1 MKTNF
6 WLILGTMI
14 AAGAIAQDTNALPP
28 IPAPVTS
35 LAAEAAPAA
44 GGGGVNSG
52 GIVSWNITDLKTP
65 AAKSVTKKKVVA
77 PKKISEPTVTL
88 ISGPAEVG
96 VSNLN
101 VRGQAGLK
109 GEFIARITKGDAV
122 TVLDQI
128 NLAKHAADEPAQ
140 WAKIALPS
148 SVKVWVRA
156 SFVDAT
162 NKTVLPKKLNLRAGP
177 SEDYS
182 VIGVI
187 ERGTPVSE
195 VITKNDWMQIE
206 APTNAY
212 AFVAA
217 MYLSQAASGN
227 LATNT
232 APSAET
238 ETPVTTNLVAEPQP
252 IMTTEPTNT
261 PPVADTNTVA
271 ATPAVDTN
279 TSVATAPVPIPAVV
293 APSIDN
299 STPTAPR
306 VVTHEG
312 VVAYTVSPTSPT
324 DFKLYDPDTFQ
335 NIDYLYTTAKD
346 LDLKRYVNMRII
358 VTGVEGLDARWQG
371 TPVITIQRIQVLDT
385 NAVHQVI
392 IKHAH

>member
-1 MKTNF
+1 MKKNC
-6 WLILGTMI
+6 WLILVAMI
-14 AAGAIAQDTNALPP
+14 AANAVAQDNTNALPDM
-28 IPAPVTS
+28 PAPVTS
-35 LAAEAAPAA
+35 PAAEAAPAA
-44 GGGGVNSG
+44 ADTSATVAAPVKHKNKKHAA
-52 GIVSWNITDLKTP
+52 LKKL
-65 AAKSVTKKKVVA
+65 A
-77 PKKISEPTVTL
+77 EPTVTL
-88 ISGPAEVG
+88 ATGSAEVA
-96 VSNLN
+96 VTNLN

-109 GEFIARITKGDAV
+109 GEFIAHISKGDSV

-140 WAKIALPS
+140 WAKIALPA

-156 SFVDAT
+156 SFIDAT

-177 SEDYS
+177 GENYS
-182 VIGVI
+182 VLGVI

-195 VITKNDWMQIE
+195 IITKDDWTQID

-232 APSAET
+232 AASAET
-238 ETPVTTNLVAEPQP
+238 ETPASTNTVAEPQP
-252 IMTTEPTNT
+252 IVTEQTNAATTTETN
-261 PPVADTNTVA
+261 VAPAAVDTNSA
-271 ATPAVDTN
+271 PAVDTN
-279 TSVATAPVPIPAVV
+279 VISAPATAIDSTT
-293 APSIDN
+293 PSG
-299 STPTAPR
+299 PR
-306 VVTHEG
+306 IVSHEG
-312 VVAYTVSPTSPT
+312 VVAYTASPTAPS

-335 NIDYLYTTAKD
+335 NIDYLYTNAKD

-358 VTGVEGLDARWQG
+358 VTGVEGLDARWQD

-385 NAVHQVI
+385 NAVHAVI